1 MLSNNSVIKTI
12 CLLICF
18 FAYSVYSLKANA
30 QVIRVGLIDYPPHIN
45 FDENLSKSP
54 LYQYINRTLQP
65 LGYTIKFVKLP
76 RERATI
82 ELVKG
87 RVDVLMPVP
96 LENESMKILSLPIFH
111 SVPGL
116 CFKKENFIPILSAIH
131 RLDDLTIG
139 VPVSSTIVAGLSA
152 SKANLLQIKG
162 ENATNRGIEMTQ
174 RGWLD
179 AFYHPSPVKVYHR
192 KNPSYKEV
200 ACSYFHGY
208 STPVYIAISN
218 TLPKETFNLINSTYQ
233 KAITK
238 ESYEYYFASRK

>member
-1 MLSNNSVIKTI
+1 MLSHNSVIKSVFI
-12 CLLICF
+12 FVCF
-18 FAYSVYSLKANA
+18 FAYAIYSAKVNA

-45 FDENLSKSP
+45 FDEDLLKSP
-54 LYQYINRTLQP
+54 LHQYIERTLQP
-65 LGYTIKFVKLP
+65 LGFTIKYIKLP

-82 ELVKG
+82 ELFKG
-87 RVDVLMPVP
+87 SVDVLMPVP
-96 LENESMKILSLPIFH
+96 LENESMKRLSLPIFH

-139 VPVSSTIVAGLSA
+139 VPVSSTVVAGLTD

-179 AFYHPSPVKVYHR
+179 AFYHPSPIKVYHR
-192 KNPSYKEV
+192 KNPAYKEV
-200 ACSYFHGY
+200 ACSYFHGF
-208 STPVYIAISN
+208 STPVYIGISSK
-218 TLPKETFNLINSTYQ
+218 LPQKTFNLINSTYQ
-233 KAITK
+233 KAIAK
-238 ESYEYYFASRK
+238 QSYEYYFASRK